1 MQPVSQSSSSVGSND
16 GLHPAGQNRMR
27 YKVKR
32 PNGVELEVYAYGG
45 GDLIVMLPSLGRG
58 AEDLADIAAPLSQA
72 GYRVLCP
79 EPRGNGGSTGPLEG
93 KTLHD
98 WAEDI
103 AAVIEHDG
111 GGPAFIIG
119 HAHGNWIARTVASDR
134 PDLVR
139 ALLLLAG
146 SAGKV
151 PVGYQ
156 GVPISDETR
165 AQIEVC
171 GNMRLPEAMRLE
183 SLQKVF
189 FAPGNDASAWL
200 TGWNTTLMT
209 MQTLAQKRTPVDD
222 FFAGGAAPILN
233 LQAEYDVIAPARF
246 ANVLKDY
253 LGERVTNKTIKNA
266 AHALLPEQP
275 QAVMQEILAYLST
288 QPRLDNHTRDQ

>member
-1 MQPVSQSSSSVGSND
+1 MESVPHSPPSAD
-16 GLHPAGQNRMR
+16 GTDAVRSPALETER
-27 YKVKR
+27 YKVRR
-32 PNGVELEVYAYGG
+32 PNGVELEVYAQGS

-58 AEDLADIAAPLSQA
+58 AQDLTEIADPLARA

-79 EPRGNGGSTGPLEG
+79 EPRGNGQSTGPLEG

-103 AAVIEHDG
+103 AAVIEHDT

-119 HAHGNWIARTVASDR
+119 HAHGNWIARTLASDR
-134 PDLVR
+134 PELVR

-151 PVGYQ
+151 PARYEGI
-156 GVPISDETR
+156 PISHETR
-165 AQIEVC
+165 ALIEVC
-171 GNMRLPEAMRLE
+171 GNMALSEAMRLE
-183 SLQKVF
+183 SLRKVF
-189 FAPGNDASAWL
+189 FAPGNDASVWL
-200 TGWNTTLMT
+200 GGWNTELMT

-222 FFAGGAAPILN
+222 FFAGGTAPILN

-246 ANVLKDY
+246 ANVLRDH
-253 LGERVTNKTIKNA
+253 LGERVTNQTIKNA

-275 QAVMQEILAYLST
+275 EAVIREILTYVAAQT
-288 QPRLDNHTRDQ
+288 HRRP